1 MLCGWARQPR
11 RSSSCEQYIAG
22 HVSLHVCSTLL
33 CNMVRYKRT
42 IQTPFVCVPCW
53 HPSGAL
59 IYINERSYCMRG
71 SLVNTP
77 RKFWRCYRVW
87 TPCSRRSPPA
97 AAPWWSRLRR
107 SSPRRGRCGRLP
119 MSTRPPGC
127 VSTAQR
133 CSGRGS
139 SSSRQVMAGRPD
151 RPDMA
156 GQAAD
161 WPRLTGAWRGL
172 RSAGRGLSRLFLIVG
187 AAAAVRTAARGA
199 AATSK

>member
-1 MLCGWARQPR
+1 MRMGRMLTPLA
-11 RSSSCEQYIAG
+11 SSG
-22 HVSLHVCSTLL
+22 
-33 CNMVRYKRT
+33 
-42 IQTPFVCVPCW
+42 
-53 HPSGAL
+53 G
-59 IYINERSYCMRG
+59 G
-71 SLVNTP
+71 
-77 RKFWRCYRVW
+77 YRAW

-161 WPRLTGAWRGL
+161 WPRLTGARRGL

-199 AATSK
+199 AATSKWPPWQRPSSALVHPQGAPGGSSWLDTLPGSSPAIGRRSQAP